1 MKITN
6 REIQSKVQILQ
17 TITQRQLPVKASYA
31 IAKNIITINR
41 ELKIFESEKM
51 KIINEYAIKDES
63 GKPKIEVNVYKIIV
77 GKEEE
82 CDLKINELLDIEV
95 DVEIRTFNIN
105 CIARSFC
112 KQRCLLLRMGD
123 HGDIK

>member
-1 MKITN
+1 MKMTN

-31 IAKNIITINR
+31 IAKNIATINR
-41 ELKIFESEKM
+41 ELKVFESEKM
-51 KIINEYAIKDES
+51 KIVNEYALKDEK
-63 GKPKIEVNVYKIIV
+63 GNLEIENNAYKIIE

-82 CDLKINELLDIEV
+82 CNSKINELLDIEI

-105 CIARSFC
+105 CIENMNFSPSE
-112 KQRCLLLRMGD
+112 LLEIDFM
-123 HGDIK
+123 IVE

>member
-31 IAKNIITINR
+31 IAKNINSINK
-41 ELKIFESEKM
+41 ELKIFESEKL
-51 KIINEYAIKDES
+51 KIINDFALKDES
-63 GKPKIEVNVYKIIV
+63 GNPKIEDNAYKIIV

-82 CDLKINELLDIEV
+82 CNSKINELLDIEV

-105 CIARSFC
+105 CIENMNFSPSE
-112 KQRCLLLRMGD
+112 LLEIDFM
-123 HGDIK
+123 IVE

>member
-1 MKITN
+1 MKMTK

-31 IAKNIITINR
+31 IAKNITTINR

-51 KIINEYAIKDES
+51 KIINEYALKDES
-63 GKPKIEVNVYKIIV
+63 GNPKIESNAYKISE

-82 CDLKINELLDIEV
+82 CNSKINELLDIEIEI
-95 DVEIRTFNIN
+95 EIRTFNIN
-105 CIARSFC
+105 VIEDMNFSPSE
-112 KQRCLLLRMGD
+112 LLEVDFM
-123 HGDIK
+123 IVE

>member
-31 IAKNIITINR
+31 IAKNITTINR

-51 KIINEYAIKDES
+51 KIINEYALKDES
-63 GKPKIEVNVYKIIV
+63 GNPKIESNAYKIIE

-82 CDLKINELLDIEV
+82 CNSKINELLDIEIEI
-95 DVEIRTFNIN
+95 EIRTFNIN
-105 CIARSFC
+105 VIEDMNFSPSE
-112 KQRCLLLRMGD
+112 LLEVDFM
-123 HGDIK
+123 IVE

>member
-31 IAKNIITINR
+31 IAKNITTINR
-41 ELKIFESEKM
+41 ELKVFESEKM
-51 KIINEYAIKDES
+51 KIINEYALKDES
-63 GKPKIEVNVYKIIV
+63 GNPKVENNSYKIIE

-82 CDLKINELLDIEV
+82 CNSKINELLDIEAEI
-95 DVEIRTFNIN
+95 EIRTFNIDSIEN
-105 CIARSFC
+105 MNFSPSE
-112 KQRCLLLRMGD
+112 LLEIDFM
-123 HGDIK
+123 IVE

>member
-31 IAKNIITINR
+31 IAKNITTINR

-51 KIINEYAIKDES
+51 KIINEYALKDES
-63 GKPKIEVNVYKIIV
+63 GNPKIESNAYKIIE
-77 GKEEE
+77 GKEEK
-82 CDLKINELLDIEV
+82 CNSKINELLDIEIEI
-95 DVEIRTFNIN
+95 EIRTFNIN
-105 CIARSFC
+105 VIEDMNFSPSE
-112 KQRCLLLRMGD
+112 LLEVDFM
-123 HGDIK
+123 IVE

>member
-31 IAKNIITINR
+31 IAKNITNINR

-51 KIINEYAIKDES
+51 KIINEYALKDES
-63 GKPKIEVNVYKIIV
+63 GNPKVENNSYKIIE

-82 CDLKINELLDIEV
+82 CNLKINELLDIEV
-95 DVEIRTFNIN
+95 EIEMRTFNIN
-105 CIARSFC
+105 CIENMNFSPSE
-112 KQRCLLLRMGD
+112 LLEIDFM
-123 HGDIK
+123 IVE

>member
-31 IAKNIITINR
+31 IAKNITTINR
-41 ELKIFESEKM
+41 ELKVFESEKM
-51 KIINEYAIKDES
+51 KIINECALKDES
-63 GKPKIEVNVYKIIV
+63 GNPKVENNNYLIIE

-82 CDLKINELLDIEV
+82 CNSKINELLDIEI

-105 CIARSFC
+105 CIENMNFSPSE
-112 KQRCLLLRMGD
+112 LLEIDFM
-123 HGDIK
+123 IVE